1 MTKLRGRE
9 VNSHLSA
16 LLDQL
21 LGERL
26 ANDLHCLWVRLP
38 GPKRAGASNSKFTHH
53 LAKLIDRFELKLS
66 VHFSAKFT
74 LLFWRKHLHMV
85 CDSAFECGVDYDP
98 CAEHHRRQQ
107 WR

>member
-1 MTKLRGRE
+1 
-9 VNSHLSA
+9 
-16 LLDQL
+16 
-21 LGERL
+21 
-26 ANDLHCLWVRLP
+26 
-38 GPKRAGASNSKFTHH
+38 